1 MASSLEDH
9 EAICA
14 ERYAGIEQ
22 RLTRVEEAIIAIG
35 DKIDSNFK
43 TLIMITLGSI
53 GTIGTL
59 VGIMVALVGLN

>member
-14 ERYAGIEQ
+14 ERYDAIDK
-22 RLTRVEEAIIAIG
+22 RLTRVEESIVAIG
-35 DKIDSNFK
+35 DKIDANFK
-43 TLIMITLGSI
+43 SLILITLGSI

-59 VGIMVALVGLN
+59 VGIMVALIGLT